1 MSWRQTRD
9 APFFVGYLNAVP
21 RPLVVFLS
29 IFTVCFVGGL
39 GLAALALSST
49 QNDPGNG
56 GFRWGDRFEK
66 TGMLELRP
74 YPVFR
79 VPADGESPARSYML
93 AGQGKR
99 GVFDQAESFADQT
112 VTLRGVPVS
121 RGDLTMIQVGKVEAS
136 AGDTSGDA
144 SGDTGELNLS
154 DPVPLGRWK
163 LTGEICDGKCY
174 AGAMRPGRGL
184 AHKACADLCLTGG
197 IPPVFVSSGPVAG
210 RNFFLLADSNGNL
223 LGDDLDPL
231 LALYIEVEGD
241 IEQLDDLMIFKVD
254 PATARVLK

>member
-1 MSWRQTRD
+1 MSWRQTKA

-21 RPLVVFLS
+21 KPLVVFLS
-29 IFTVCFVGGL
+29 VFAVCFTSGL

-56 GFRWGDRFEK
+56 GFQWGNRFEQ
-66 TGMLELRP
+66 TGILELRP

-79 VPADGESPARSYML
+79 VPADGDTPARTYML

-99 GVFDQAESFADQT
+99 GVFDQAEANRAET
-112 VTLRGVPVS
+112 VSLRGVPVS
-121 RGDLTMIQVGKVEAS
+121 RGDLTMIQVGKI
-136 AGDTSGDA
+136 DA
-144 SGDTGELNLS
+144 AAEDAPGFTPSI
-154 DPVPLGRWK
+154 PVPLGRWK

-197 IPPVFVSSGPVAG
+197 IPPVFVSSGPVEG
-210 RNFFLLADSNGNL
+210 RNFFLMADREGNL
-223 LGDDLDPL
+223 LGDELDPL
-231 LALYIEVEGD
+231 LALYIEVEGE
-241 IEQLDDLMIFKVD
+241 IEQLDDLMVFKAD
-254 PATARVLK
+254 LTTARVLK